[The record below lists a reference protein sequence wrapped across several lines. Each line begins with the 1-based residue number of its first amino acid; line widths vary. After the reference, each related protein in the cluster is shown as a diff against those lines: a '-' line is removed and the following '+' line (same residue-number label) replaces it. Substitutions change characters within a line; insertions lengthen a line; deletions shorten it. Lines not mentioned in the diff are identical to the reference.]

1 ISAKAAGA
9 SAALVA
15 DRTLVL
21 SLITGSVALIL
32 GYVMVRRS
40 IVPANPMLLQR
51 WQSQSAD
58 NAEQQ
63 AIEHQGTFHKA
74 EIAHG

>member
-1 ISAKAAGA
+1 MALSSDYVIGVAPGISAKAAGA

-21 SLITGSVALIL
+21 SLITGSIALIL

-63 AIEHQGTFHKA
+63 V
-74 EIAHG
+74 